1 MIDNN
6 PKYLHSKEIYGIMFH
21 TNKERIY
28 MGQSVSPW
36 DKKGQERGMT
46 KSDIEEIILNS
57 DMKQYG
63 INIKDSLKVITDKL
77 KKQGVTDI
85 ELVYGQIY
93 ITAKIIK

>member
-1 MIDNN
+1 
-6 PKYLHSKEIYGIMFH
+6 
-21 TNKERIY
+21 